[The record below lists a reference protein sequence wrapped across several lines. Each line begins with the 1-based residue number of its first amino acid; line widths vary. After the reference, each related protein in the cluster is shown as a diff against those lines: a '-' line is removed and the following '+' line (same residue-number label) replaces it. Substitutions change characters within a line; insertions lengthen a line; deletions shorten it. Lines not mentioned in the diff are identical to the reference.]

1 MPIYEYKCENCGYE
15 FEEMLHFSERDV
27 PLNTPCPNR
36 IFDRNQ
42 EPQCFNC
49 DGKIH
54 LKMSLGSF
62 HLKGSGWYKD
72 GYGDK
77 KSMSKEEKIERS
89 TVKTTSTNTGTG
101 ESKVVSEKPLDA
113 KAPEARSLVDD

>member
-1 MPIYEYKCENCGYE
+1 MPIYEYKCEECGHE

-42 EPQCFNC
+42 EPQCFDC

-62 HLKGSGWYKD
+62 QLKGDGWYKD
-72 GYGDK
+72 GYERKRTDGSGAGGSGGDGK
-77 KSMSKEEKIERS
+77 GTPEPQI
-89 TVKTTSTNTGTG
+89 KT
-101 ESKVVSEKPLDA
+101 ESKAEASE
-113 KAPEARSLVDD
+113 

>member
-15 FEEMLHFSERDV
+15 FEEMLHFTERDD
-27 PLNTPCPNR
+27 PLNIPCEQQ
-36 IFDRNQ
+36 IEQTKHMSFK
-42 EPQCFNC
+42 C
-49 DGKIH
+49 DGKVH

-62 HLKGSGWYKD
+62 HLKGDGWAKD
-72 GYGDK
+72 GYGK
-77 KSMSKEEKIERS
+77 RKMSKEEKIERS

>member
-1 MPIYEYKCENCGYE
+1 MPIYEYKCDVCGHE

-27 PLNTPCPNR
+27 PLNTSCPNR

-42 EPQCFNC
+42 EPQCFDC
-49 DGKIH
+49 DGKVH

-72 GYGDK
+72 GYGK
-77 KSMSKEEKIERS
+77 RKQESKKEEPV
-89 TVKTTSTNTGTG
+89 VKS
-101 ESKVVSEKPLDA
+101 SEKKPVEAKPLADS
-113 KAPEARSLVDD
+113 E

>member
-1 MPIYEYKCENCGYE
+1 MPIYEYKCDTCGHE

-42 EPQCFNC
+42 EPQCFDC
-49 DGKIH
+49 SGKIH

-72 GYGDK
+72 GYGK
-77 KSMSKEEKIERS
+77 KKQETKTETKTEPPSK
-89 TVKTTSTNTGTG
+89 TSDGIT
-101 ESKVVSEKPLDA
+101 K
-113 KAPEARSLVDD
+113 ARSLVND

>member
-1 MPIYEYKCENCGYE
+1 MPIYEYKCDVCGHE
-15 FEEMLHFSERDV
+15 FEEMLHFSEREV

-42 EPQCFNC
+42 EPQCFDC
-49 DGKIH
+49 DGKVH

-72 GYGDK
+72 GYGK
-77 KSMSKEEKIERS
+77 KKQE
-89 TVKTTSTNTGTG
+89 TKTETKTEPPPKTSDGVT
-101 ESKVVSEKPLDA
+101 K
-113 KAPEARSLVDD
+113 ARSIVND